1 MTKLL
6 NHINTYQSEADYKND
21 KSKNFP
27 NVSYIVEND
36 NVLFVKEKTDYSND
50 YLTFVALEDST
61 FKLTSNTVNY
71 SLDDGQTWTALA
83 SGTASPTVTAGNK
96 IMWKGELTPNS
107 SNGIGKFSATANFNV
122 QGNIMSLLFGDDFTN
137 KTDLTGKNY
146 AFYNLFYQNTNIK
159 SAKNLILPAT
169 TLVDWCYASMFNG
182 CTNLV
187 NAPVLPAT
195 TLANSCYSRM
205 FNGCTS
211 LTTAPELPAERLER
225 NCYSY
230 MFSGCTNLVNAPVL
244 PATTLAN
251 SCYSRMFNGCKSLTT
266 APVLPAET
274 LVSGCYASMFQG
286 CNKLTTAPEL
296 PATTLATE
304 CYSYMFSGCRSLVT
318 APELPVTTLADYCY
332 NGMFEV
338 CTNLV
343 NAPVLPATTLANSC
357 YYNMFRGCTSLTTAP
372 VLPAE
377 TLVKECYE
385 EMFTDCT
392 SLNYIK
398 AMFTTTPS
406 GSSPNYYT
414 LNWVYNVASTGTFV
428 KNSAATWDVTGV
440 NGIPS
445 GWTVVTE

>member
-1 MTKLL
+1 MNLL

-61 FKLTSNTVNY
+61 FKLTSNAVNY
-71 SLDDGQTWTALA
+71 SLDDGETWTALA

-96 IMWKGELTPNS
+96 IMWKGELTPTS

-137 KTDLTGKNY
+137 KTDLTGKDY

-169 TLVDWCYASMFNG
+169 TLA
-182 CTNLV
+182 
-187 NAPVLPAT
+187 
-195 TLANSCYSRM
+195 
-205 FNGCTS
+205 
-211 LTTAPELPAERLER
+211 
-225 NCYSY
+225 
-230 MFSGCTNLVNAPVL
+230 
-244 PATTLAN
+244 
-251 SCYSRMFNGCKSLTT
+251 
-266 APVLPAET
+266 
-274 LVSGCYASMFQG
+274 SGCYQ
-286 CNKLTTAPEL
+286 
-296 PATTLATE
+296 
-304 CYSYMFSGCRSLVT
+304 YMFYGCS
-318 APELPVTTLADYCY
+318 
-332 NGMFEV
+332 
-338 CTNLV
+338 
-343 NAPVLPATTLANSC
+343 
-357 YYNMFRGCTSLTTAP
+357 
-372 VLPAE
+372 
-377 TLVKECYE
+377 
-385 EMFTDCT
+385 

-406 GSSPNYYT
+406 TTYTSS
-414 LNWVYNVASTGTFV
+414 WVSGVASTGTFV
-428 KNSAATWDVTGV
+428 KNVAATWNVTGV

>member
-1 MTKLL
+1 MKLL

-211 LTTAPELPAERLER
+211 LTTAP
-225 NCYSY
+225 
-230 MFSGCTNLVNAPVL
+230 
-244 PATTLAN
+244 
-251 SCYSRMFNGCKSLTT
+251 
-266 APVLPAET
+266 VLPAET
-274 LVSGCYASMFQG
+274 LANSCYASMFQG